1 MNDSQSL
8 LPEFVINYIGNEAI
22 VFCLQSNKSVPSWLY
37 FLVNFKYCI
46 SVGFLSFFS
55 YFVLYNSFN
64 AILNVA
70 LQFDLNSLLEI
81 SIDEY
86 LYALFFLLCSI
97 KILDL
102 LSKIYKSI
110 TGKSNLGPIYV
121 GTDSRLVIYN
131 NDKKSIWSIDWT
143 RFTGEIKVVPYKND
157 SLIVVSTDEGTSLKF
172 NRFRSKNIKTPKEI
186 IIFGVDPV
194 YQIDLQIKKLI
205 K

>member
-1 MNDSQSL
+1 MSFQWVRHVGSL
-8 LPEFVINYIGNEAI
+8 NLLNLLLLLSCRVI
-22 VFCLQSNKSVPSWLY
+22 LHQQD
-37 FLVNFKYCI
+37 
-46 SVGFLSFFS
+46 
-55 YFVLYNSFN
+55 YN
-64 AILNVA
+64 
-70 LQFDLNSLLEI
+70 LL
-81 SIDEY
+81 
-86 LYALFFLLCSI
+86 

>member
-1 MNDSQSL
+1 MS
-8 LPEFVINYIGNEAI
+8 E
-22 VFCLQSNKSVPSWLY
+22 K
-37 FLVNFKYCI
+37 K
-46 SVGFLSFFS
+46 
-55 YFVLYNSFN
+55 FVLYNSFN